1 MVDVGVVADWGQS
14 SDDEMTVY
22 FMSAVEER
30 RIGGGGCDVG
40 GGRFEYESGS
50 TMSSAGNSTARGFAG
65 GGIEGRAASWRETA
79 VCMISCP
86 SQDW

>member
-1 MVDVGVVADWGQS
+1 MVDAGVVADWGQS

-30 RIGGGGCDVG
+30 RMGGGCEVG

-50 TMSSAGNSTARGFAG
+50 TMSSAGSSTARGFAG
-65 GGIEGRAASWRETA
+65 GGIEGRAASWREKA